1 MDAWINHLKRH
12 LHWRQKQSCTKEAM
26 EYPQIKTVQCLWF
39 WCFYELQKS
48 SNPIYALC
56 HRLPS
61 LQRQS
66 VLDLPKKMAYM
77 QLMQSDKLANTSTV
91 ALNSGC
97 ELGLQGC
104 AGATDSPADQG
115 PDSLVEGF
123 GRNVLML

>member
-1 MDAWINHLKRH
+1 MSFK
-12 LHWRQKQSCTKEAM
+12 
-26 EYPQIKTVQCLWF
+26 
-39 WCFYELQKS
+39 
-48 SNPIYALC
+48 
-56 HRLPS
+56 S
-61 LQRQS
+61 LQILFMPFATGCHHCRGKA